1 MSAARPRVSV
11 VTANYNGAAHLAAA
25 VRSILDQTLADFEL
39 IIVDDCSTDDSLEEI
54 ARAADGDPR
63 VRVLRQETNGGPA
76 AARNRAL
83 SVARGRW
90 IAVFDSDDLMA
101 PDRLEQLVVRGE
113 ADECDIVA
121 DNLTLFEDGR
131 EAARRPFL
139 AIREDA
145 ERRWISLVDY
155 IASGPIYA
163 RRPNL
168 GYLKPLLRASAL
180 GAVRYNERL
189 RIGEDYDLVL
199 RLLLN
204 GARMRLTPRALYC
217 YRKHATS
224 ISSVLRRENV
234 AAMLA
239 ADLSLNPQVAAHGP
253 AAVRAQRVR
262 IRSLERALDYDR
274 LIARLK
280 AREFAP
286 ALSLALARP
295 GVWPLLTMPIEARV
309 KRLAGRM
316 KAPRPRTHTPA
327 VA

>member
-1 MSAARPRVSV
+1 MSPARPRVSV
-11 VTANYNGAAHLAAA
+11 ITANYNGASHVGAA

-39 IIVDDCSTDDSLEEI
+39 IIVDDCSTDDSLEAI

-63 VRVLRQETNGGPA
+63 VRVLRQEVNAGPA

-83 SVARGRW
+83 SVVRGRW

-101 PDRLEQLVVRGE
+101 PERLEQLVARGE
-113 ADECDIVA
+113 ADDCDIVA
-121 DNLTLFEDGR
+121 DNLTLFDDGH
-131 EAARRPFL
+131 EAATRPFL

-145 ERRWISLVDY
+145 ERRWITLADY

-168 GYLKPLLRASAL
+168 GYLKPLFRASAL
-180 GAVRYNERL
+180 GAFRYNERL

-204 GARMRLTPRALYC
+204 GARMRLTPRALYR
-217 YRKHATS
+217 YRKHVTS
-224 ISSVLRRENV
+224 VSSVLRRENV
-234 AAMLA
+234 EAMLA
-239 ADLSLNPQVAAHGP
+239 ADLSLGAQVAAHGP
-253 AAVRAQRVR
+253 AAVRAQRAR

-280 AREFAP
+280 AREFAQ
-286 ALSLALARP
+286 AFTLALARP
-295 GVWPLLTMPIEARV
+295 GVWPLLAMPIEARL
-309 KRLAGRM
+309 KRLAARM
-316 KAPRPRTHTPA
+316 KPPRPRTHAPA
-327 VA
+327 IA